1 MLKLGSLAFAAAV
14 STAFFASPATAQQPS
29 AQDSAITDSAVA
41 GAQRLETV
49 RVDAKVPKSRYVAG
63 YTRSATKTPTL
74 ARDIPQSLVTVTNQL
89 VRDQAM
95 QSLADVVRFVPGAT
109 MGQGESNRDQVTI
122 RGNNSTAD
130 FFVDGV
136 RDDAQY
142 FRDLYN
148 LERVEALKGS
158 NAMVFGRGG
167 GGGILNRVTKEAAWA
182 TSRSFSAEGS
192 SFGGRRLTTDLQQRV
207 SPWVA
212 FRLNSVYE
220 NSDLYRDDAKLERSG
235 FNPTVSIATPSR
247 RTHVSLG
254 YEYFKDSRTADR
266 GIPSYLGRPIETS
279 ASTFF
284 GSPENSRS
292 NAAVN
297 SFQATMSHDA
307 GALQIRNHTRFAG
320 YDKYYQNIFPGAVN
334 GDGTQASISAYNA
347 SAYRRNIFNQ
357 TDLNWAVNTASVRH
371 KMLLGFEAG
380 RQSTDNFRNTGYFGD
395 ATSVLVP
402 VANPRVTTDV
412 TFRQSATD
420 ADASTVVTTA
430 SVYLQDEIALT
441 RRVNFIVGARLEK
454 FDVDYEDFRTN
465 ATRER
470 SDEMISP
477 RAGIVVKPTE
487 LLSLYASYGV
497 SFLPGSGDQFA
508 SLTEITEALRPERF
522 TNYEAGA
529 KWDLLERLALTAAV
543 YRLDRTNTRAID
555 PTDPRNL
562 IQTGEQRSE
571 GFEFGATGNLTSR
584 WEVAAG
590 FARQNAKIVSAT
602 AASEAGAI
610 VPIVPKTSV
619 SLWNKYDLSSRFG
632 AAFGAIHQSSMFAGI
647 DNKVTLPSYERF
659 DAALYAGIGWG
670 LRAQLNV
677 ENLLDADYYPT
688 AHSNNNITP
697 GQPRAFRFS
706 VTAAF

>member
-1 MLKLGSLAFAAAV
+1 MLKAISLVAAV
-14 STAFFASPATAQQPS
+14 GFSSAFFASSSGAQQ
-29 AQDSAITDSAVA
+29 AGQDSLPADSVVA
-41 GAQRLETV
+41 GAQKLDPV

-95 QSLADVVRFVPGAT
+95 QGLADVVRFVPGAT

-148 LERVEALKGS
+148 VERVEALKGS

-167 GGGILNRVTKEAAWA
+167 GGGILNRVTKEAGWT
-182 TSRSFSAEGS
+182 TSRTFSAEGS

-220 NSDLYRDDAKLERSG
+220 NSDLYRDDATLERRG
-235 FNPTVSIATPSR
+235 FNPTLSIATTSR

-254 YEYFKDSRTADR
+254 YEHFKDSRTADR

-284 GSPENSRS
+284 GSPDDSRS
-292 NAAVN
+292 DATVN
-297 SFQATMSHDA
+297 SVQATMSHDA
-307 GALQIRNHTRFAG
+307 GALQVRNHTRFAG
-320 YDKYYQNIFPGAVN
+320 YDKYYQNIYPGAVN
-334 GDGTQASISAYNA
+334 ADGTQVSITAYNNA
-347 SAYRRNIFNQ
+347 TYRRNIFNQ

-380 RQSTDNFRNTGYFGD
+380 RQSTENFRNTGYFGE

-402 VANPRVTTDV
+402 VTNPRVTSDV
-412 TFRQSATD
+412 AFRQSATD

-441 RRVNFIVGARLEK
+441 RQVNFIVGARLEK
-454 FDVDYEDFRTN
+454 FDVDYEDFRTD

-470 SDEMISP
+470 ADEMISP

-487 LLSLYASYGV
+487 LVSLYASYGV
-497 SFLPGSGDQFA
+497 SFLPGSGDQFG
-508 SLTEITEALRPERF
+508 SLTETTEALRPERF

-543 YRLDRTNTRAID
+543 YRLDRTNTRSVD
-555 PTDPRNL
+555 PANPRNL

-571 GFEFGATGNLTSR
+571 GFEFGAAGNLTSR

-610 VPIVPKTSV
+610 VPMVPRTSV
-619 SLWNKYDLSSRFG
+619 SLWNKYDISSRFG
-632 AAFGAIHQSSMFAGI
+632 AALGAIHQSSMFAGI
-647 DNKVTLPSYERF
+647 DNKVTLPSFERF
-659 DAALYAGIGWG
+659 DAALFAGIGWG

-677 ENLLDADYYPT
+677 ENILDADYYPT